1 MSSPAPSFPQE
12 PSLPMIATLA
22 YEEGAYPD
30 VVLETVVR
38 QAQSSGLRLAGVI
51 QHDITRRD
59 RSRCDMALEDLAT
72 GTRIGLS
79 EDRGAAARGCRI
91 DQSGLAHAAVLAST
105 ALEGPIDLLVIN
117 KFGKIESEG
126 GGLRDVIAE
135 AVSRGVPAVVGV
147 PMRNLD
153 AWNAFAGS
161 FQQRLAPEVPVL
173 TAWIAARLQPPSSNP
188 DRVAREAGL
197 PTRFQGDAGPS
208 RA

>member
-1 MSSPAPSFPQE
+1 MSPPELLFLQE
-12 PSLPMIATLA
+12 PSQPMIATLA

-38 QAQSSGLRLAGVI
+38 QAQNAGLRLAGVI

-79 EDRGAAARGCRI
+79 EDRGTAARGCRI

-173 TAWIAARLQPPSSNP
+173 TAWIAARLQRAFP
-188 DRVAREAGL
+188 DPGIAVRAAAGRAL
-197 PTRFQGDAGPS
+197 QG
-208 RA
+208 